1 MELSPVVPE
10 HVSPGLS
17 LKPTEETVA
26 SVANCRYETIVLD
39 LLLTA
44 VIGIA
49 ALLVGGP
56 VTALVAIAAV
66 RPIRAVLAG

>member
-1 MELSPVVPE
+1 
-10 HVSPGLS
+10 
-17 LKPTEETVA
+17 
-26 SVANCRYETIVLD
+26 VLD

-44 VIGIA
+44 VIGVA

-66 RPIRAVLAG
+66 RPIRAFVAG